1 MPSIPDSPSMD
12 PAVVERM
19 TSPILDSPW
28 VINPDG
34 TIFWVKALPVK
45 RKIEIL
51 TGSVQLN
58 AIIASGVFWPEISRR
73 EPPSPI
79 FRVDRGQILWLA
91 PRSPESKLAIL
102 ERLAVSK
109 RHALK
114 PYIGPETKLE

>member
-1 MPSIPDSPSMD
+1 MPSIPDRPSMD

-34 TIFWVKALPVK
+34 TIFWVRALPVN

-51 TGSVQLN
+51 SGHVGLE
-58 AIIASGVFWPEISRR
+58 AVIASGVFRTEISRR
-73 EPPSPI
+73 EPPSPV
-79 FRVDRGQILWLA
+79 FRVERGEIVWLG
-91 PRSPESKLAIL
+91 PRTPESKLAIL
-102 ERLAVSK
+102 EQLAVSK

-114 PYIGPETKLE
+114 PYIGPETRLE

>member
-1 MPSIPDSPSMD
+1 MPSIPDRPSMD

-28 VINPDG
+28 AINPDG
-34 TIFWVKALPVK
+34 TIFWVKSLPVK

-51 TGSVQLN
+51 SGHVGLE
-58 AIIASGVFWPEISRR
+58 AVFASGVFWPEIRLR
-73 EPPSPI
+73 EPPSPV
-79 FRVDRGQILWLA
+79 FRVERGEIVWID
-91 PRSPESKLAIL
+91 PRTPESKLAIL

-114 PYIGPETKLE
+114 PHIGPETRLK